1 MNRSMHRS
9 VLGGGLAAVLALTLV
24 PSASAT
30 GGDRHGHHHREPQLA
45 SRSVL
50 PAETYVPGS
59 EPSGAFTGNA
69 AAPFPGQPVQGFSG
83 VHALA
88 DGSYLA
94 MSDNGFGTKA
104 NSRDFQLRVHRVKP
118 GRDGRTRVLPGGFT
132 LSDPRGHVPWTLWRD
147 GGCAEASDRPAG
159 YTCPEPDR
167 VLTGWDFDIESMQV
181 AGDGTFWFGDEL
193 GPFLLHTD
201 ARGRLLE
208 APVPTPGVTSPSNP
222 TLGGATPNLPDSKGF
237 EGMAITPDGTRLL
250 PMLEGSTAED
260 KAAGR
265 ASDLRIYDVR
275 LGRKGA
281 RFTGAFDRYRLE
293 SPEHA
298 IGDAI
303 AVNAHQLLV
312 VERDNLAG
320 AAARFKK
327 VFLVDLRDRDRDGY
341 VDKRELVDL
350 LHVADPRGKGGFGD
364 EFALP
369 YVTIEDV
376 ELLDR
381 DTIAVLNDNNF
392 PATGGRGADVRD
404 VNELITIDLGRPLD
418 VDRRLLPGRL
428 PGSRR

>member
-1 MNRSMHRS
+1 MNRTM
-9 VLGGGLAAVLALTLV
+9 LGAGTAALLALTLAA
-24 PSASAT
+24 PAGAT
-30 GGDRHGHHHREPQLA
+30 PDRDGHHDRHHGTHLA

-50 PAETYVPGS
+50 PAQTFVPGS
-59 EPSGAFTGNA
+59 EPSGFFTGNP

-83 VHALA
+83 VHALG
-88 DGSYLA
+88 DGSYLT

-104 NSRDFQLRVHRVKP
+104 NSRDFQLRVHRVRP

-147 GGCAEASDRPAG
+147 GGCDAATDLPTG
-159 YTCPEPDR
+159 YTCPADDR
-167 VLTGWDFDIESMQV
+167 VLTGWDFDVESMQV

-208 APVPTPGVTSPSNP
+208 APVATPGVTSPSSP
-222 TLGGATPNLPDSKGF
+222 LLAGATPNLPDSKGF
-237 EGMAITPDGTRLL
+237 EGMAITPDGRRLL

-275 LGRKGA
+275 LGRHGA
-281 RFTGAFDRYRLE
+281 RFTGDFDRYRLDA
-293 SPEHA
+293 PEHA
-298 IGDAI
+298 IGDTI

-312 VERDNLAG
+312 VERDNLSG

-350 LHVADPRGKGGFGD
+350 LDLPDPHHVGGFGRT
-364 EFALP
+364 FALP

-392 PATGGRGADVRD
+392 PATGGRGADVAD
-404 VNELITIDLGRPLD
+404 VNELITIDLARPLD

-428 PGSRR
+428 PGGRR

>member
-1 MNRSMHRS
+1 MNRTM
-9 VLGGGLAAVLALTLV
+9 LGAGTAALLALTLV
-24 PSASAT
+24 PAAASA
-30 GGDRHGHHHREPQLA
+30 GGDRHHDHDRGTHLA

-50 PAETYVPGS
+50 AAETFVPGS
-59 EPSGAFTGNA
+59 EPSGFFTGNT

-88 DGSYLA
+88 DGSYLT

-132 LSDPRGHVPWTLWRD
+132 LSDPRGHVPWTLWRG
-147 GGCAEASDRPAG
+147 GGCTAATDLPDG
-159 YTCPEPDR
+159 YSCPEPDR
-167 VLTGWDFDIESMQV
+167 VLTGWDFDVESMQV

-208 APVPTPGVTSPSNP
+208 APVATPGVTSPSSP
-222 TLGGATPNLPDSKGF
+222 LLAGATPNLPDSKGF
-237 EGMAITPDGTRLL
+237 EGMAITPDGKRLL

-275 LGRKGA
+275 LGRHGA
-281 RFTGAFDRYRLE
+281 RFTGDFDRYRLE
-293 SPEHA
+293 APEHA

-350 LHVADPRGKGGFGD
+350 LDLPDPHGVGGYGRT
-364 EFALP
+364 FALP

-392 PATGGRGADVRD
+392 PATGGRGADVAD
-404 VNELITIDLGRPLD
+404 VNELITIDLAKPLD

-428 PGSRR
+428 PRGRR